1 MSLNLYAHARSPTYP
16 KKNKKKKEK
25 KKKKKP
31 EKLKQ
36 R

>member
-1 MSLNLYAHARSPTYP
+1 MSLNLYAHARTPTYP